1 MAAASMKHQKKSSV
15 RRLAAKN
22 FLSNISLDGTHRD
35 TNYMFHIWKRHKHK
49 HDDLEERLESV
60 VVPGQISMDNE
71 NGAHQLTNIVHESKT
86 NSSSEDHARQRS
98 HTMYLIQE
106 GEEASSKLEKD
117 KISEKLTGKRWRASS
132 CSGDREKA
140 MPRKRLIHIPLDHV
154 PSITEK
160 FDRSLSKYSSSV
172 SGESSDS
179 HDHDVRFI
187 SPDSRRRIKN
197 ERLLIVSNCRSP
209 IVMSSTL
216 PYGGR
221 NTAPGRHEL
230 FDDFQPV
237 LSMHRSRYPSGTKSI
252 SSQEDMF
259 LLGQKIARGEDA
271 PHCEVLPSLLG
282 LQPILPEVN
291 NLYDVS
297 YSELLEPTKKS
308 KEIRRTSSE
317 SRLNMSDHLS
327 GRIYTRSVSEDP
339 KLLSPRGSIAMA
351 TLHRVVEEEEEMY
364 NPNLLDD
371 PELQSGG
378 YRTVLN
384 FSSYMTSVIDYV
396 KPSTLKKEL
405 NEKFR
410 EKFPN
415 VQLTLTKFRSLKKE
429 MRNIGHVKCN
439 IDLWTV
445 AQAYVFFEK
454 LILKLLISKQNRKLC
469 AGACLML
476 SAKLN
481 DIKGTELSKLI
492 DQLEDVFRL
501 HRKEMLAYEFA
512 TLVALEFSLLIA
524 DSEIYPHYQ
533 RLLYQS

>member
-197 ERLLIVSNCRSP
+197 ERNSSEKFVKPKLLIVSNCRSP

-271 PHCEVLPSLLG
+271 P
-282 LQPILPEVN
+282 
-291 NLYDVS
+291 DVS

-327 GRIYTRSVSEDP
+327 
-339 KLLSPRGSIAMA
+339 
-351 TLHRVVEEEEEMY
+351 VVEEEEEMY

>member
-1 MAAASMKHQKKSSV
+1 MAAASMKHQKKSSI

-35 TNYMFHIWKRHKHK
+35 TNYMFHVWKRHKQK
-49 HDDLEERLESV
+49 HELDERLESV
-60 VVPGQISMDNE
+60 VVTGQLSMDSDHGE
-71 NGAHQLTNIVHESKT
+71 QQLTEIVHDSKT
-86 NSSSEDHARQRS
+86 NTSLDDHTRPRS

-106 GEEASSKLEKD
+106 RKEPSNKFEKEKL
-117 KISEKLTGKRWRASS
+117 SEKLVGKRWRASS
-132 CSGDREKA
+132 CSGDRDKA
-140 MPRKRLIHIPLDHV
+140 TTRKRLVHLPADHV

-160 FDRSLSKYSSSV
+160 IDRSLSRYSSSV

-197 ERLLIVSNCRSP
+197 ERLLIVSNSRTP

-216 PYGGR
+216 PYGNR
-221 NTAPGRHEL
+221 NTVPGRHEL
-230 FDDFQPV
+230 YDDFQPV
-237 LSMHRSRYPSGTKSI
+237 LSIHRSRYPSGTKSI

-271 PHCEVLPSLLG
+271 P
-282 LQPILPEVN
+282 
-291 NLYDVS
+291 DVS
-297 YSELLEPTKKS
+297 YSELLEPTKKNN
-308 KEIRRTSSE
+308 EIRRTSSE
-317 SRLNMSDHLS
+317 SRLNVSDHLS
-327 GRIYTRSVSEDP
+327 
-339 KLLSPRGSIAMA
+339 
-351 TLHRVVEEEEEMY
+351 VVEEEEESY
-364 NPNLLDD
+364 NPSLLDD

-396 KPSTLKKEL
+396 KPSTLKKDL
-405 NEKFR
+405 NEKFKER
-410 EKFPN
+410 FPSI
-415 VQLTLTKFRSLKKE
+415 QLTLTKFRSLKKE

-445 AQAYVFFEK
+445 AQGYVFFEK

-469 AGACLML
+469 AGACLIL

-481 DIKGTELSKLI
+481 DIKGAELSKLI
-492 DQLEDVFRL
+492 DQIEDDFRL